1 MIFALPYPPTA
12 NTYWRVWRGRAVKS
26 TEAREYQRKVQLVAK
41 ASLGRDARPLRGPVR
56 VEVSVYRPAK
66 RGDLDNTLKV
76 ILDALRG
83 IAYGDDAQIVALSAR
98 RNDDA
103 KNPRAIVTVEAEP
116 EARVETL
123 IAEEL
128 ERLKVAHE

>member
-1 MIFALPYPPTA
+1 MIFMLPYPPTA

-26 TEAREYQRKVQLVAK
+26 AEAREYQRKVQLLAK
-41 ASLGRDARPLRGPVR
+41 ATCGRDLRPLRGPVR
-56 VEVSVYRPAK
+56 VEVSVYRPQR

-76 ILDALRG
+76 ILDALKG

-103 KNPRAIVTVEAEP
+103 ANPRAVVTVEAEP
-116 EARVETL
+116 EAARARIDAE
-123 IAEEL
+123 IA
-128 ERLKVAHE
+128 RLTEGV

>member
-12 NTYWRVWRGRAVKS
+12 NLYWRVWRGRAVKS
-26 TEAREYQRKVQLVAK
+26 AEARNYQKRVKLLAK
-41 ASLGRDARPLRGPVR
+41 ASLGARVEPLRGPVR

-83 IAYGDDAQIVALSAR
+83 IAYGDDAQVVEILAR

-103 KNPRAIVTVEAEP
+103 ANPRAIVTVAAVANGDAA
-116 EARVETL
+116 EARIAAEVE
-123 IAEEL
+123 
-128 ERLKVAHE
+128 RMGS

>member
-1 MIFALPYPPTA
+1 MIFCLPYPPTA

-26 TEAREYQRKVQLVAK
+26 AEAREYQRKVKLLAK
-41 ASLGRDARPLRGPVR
+41 ATLGRDVGPLRGPVR
-56 VEVSVYRPAK
+56 VEVSVYRPQR

-83 IAYGDDAQIVALSAR
+83 IAYGDDAQVIHLVAR

-103 KNPRAIVTVEAEP
+103 ENPRAVVTVAAEP
-116 EARVETL
+116 VDAARLEAASE
-123 IAEEL
+123 
-128 ERLKVAHE
+128 